1 MNLIANRFTEFC
13 SRQRALQYPVE
24 VTVLDDV
31 LDENAGTSRNYVM
44 RGLVP
49 VKGERIT

>member
-13 SRQRALQYPVE
+13 SRRALQYLVE

-44 RGLVP
+44 HGLVP

>member
-24 VTVLDDV
+24 VTVLD
-31 LDENAGTSRNYVM
+31 ENAGTSRNYVM
-44 RGLVP
+44 HGLVP